1 MQPRRVAGSTLGSS
15 SQLPWLLAAQHLP
28 IRPAHSPPARLNP
41 HPCRLG
47 TIDYIAP
54 EILDCPTKKSPLEN
68 KDNPAIGYSNKVD
81 CWSVGV
87 LAYELCCG
95 CPPFAAVGG
104 VAGAGLGCA
113 GLPA

>member
-1 MQPRRVAGSTLGSS
+1 MCPPSPG
-15 SQLPWLLAAQHLP
+15 PLAALILP
-28 IRPAHSPPARLNP
+28 TPPLPLAARP
-41 HPCRLG
+41 RLG

>member
-1 MQPRRVAGSTLGSS
+1 MSPL
-15 SQLPWLLAAQHLP
+15 QLHAPLP
-28 IRPAHSPPARLNP
+28 H
-41 HPCRLG
+41 RLG

-54 EILDCPTKKSPLEN
+54 EVLDCPTKRTPMDN

-95 CPPFAAVGG
+95 CPPFAAVSGSM
-104 VAGAGLGCA
+104 
-113 GLPA
+113 LPAACNN